1 VPRVRAGLVIVCA
14 GVLTFGVVFTLLQV
28 SRSEAAPGQLVIA
41 PTPTLVLRPLA
52 KDSAAGKMSAGTVAI
67 GVPITGSDVLLRD
80 VQTGDRL
87 DVLAS
92 LPAPGDGRPVT
103 AVVVRGATVLA
114 AATASDPLLLQ
125 MSAPDAMAVAHLVL
139 GGTRL
144 GYIVWSANAI
154 GGSPLESQPLDERT
168 ARTLLGLAPT
178 VSQAAPHASP
188 SPVPTASPAPQVV
201 PTPAPTATPA
211 PASSAPPRFGGFL
224 YQTQPGDSWES
235 IASTFGLSVV
245 ELQHWHDTAGDRDLA
260 PRTLLF
266 IPRS

>member
-1 VPRVRAGLVIVCA
+1 MLRLRAALVIIGA

-41 PTPTLVLRPLA
+41 PTPSVALRALA
-52 KDSAAGKMSAGTVAI
+52 KDSLAGKMEAGTVAI

-80 VQTGDRL
+80 VQAGDRL

-92 LPAPGDGRPVT
+92 LPAPADGRPVT
-103 AVVVRGATVLA
+103 AIVVRGATVLV
-114 AATASDPLLLQ
+114 AATPTDPLLLQ
-125 MSAPDAMAVAHLVL
+125 MSTPDAMALAHLVL

-144 GYIVWSANAI
+144 GYIVWSAN
-154 GGSPLESQPLDERT
+154 GGSPPQSQPLDERT
-168 ARTLLGLAPT
+168 ARSLLGLAPT
-178 VSQAAPHASP
+178 ANQTEPPASP
-188 SPVPTASPAPQVV
+188 SPLPTTAAVVQVIPRPVPP
-201 PTPAPTATPA
+201 ATPA
-211 PASSAPPRFGGFL
+211 PSSSAPPRFGGFL

-235 IASTFGLSVV
+235 VATTFGLSVI
-245 ELQHWHDTAGDRDLA
+245 ELKHWNETSGDQDLA